1 MELFNKLLLLFFIT
15 FSLNA
20 TVIPERDANG
30 KIITKSDAFAS
41 KSNYNF
47 RGTGTACTI
56 NASSSKDCEYI
67 LTYGHVKFNGLE
79 IINGAIGDKADL
91 VILDTSTGTYSS
103 VANAILNQF
112 GFAWNMKNDVKETL
126 PYTSDLYTGM
136 RIVVRYTNNSGSART
151 IYINYYLHEE

>member
-47 RGTGTACTI
+47 RGTGLACTI
-56 NASSSKDCEYI
+56 NASSSKDCEYAV
-67 LTYGHVKFNGLE
+67 TYGHVKFNGLE

-91 VILDTSTGTYSS
+91 KVLDTATGTYSTIP
-103 VANAILNQF
+103 NYKLNQF
-112 GFAWNMKNDVKETL
+112 GFAWNMKDSIKEML
-126 PYTSDLYTGM
+126 PYTSDLYAGM
-136 RIVVRYTNNSGSART
+136 RIVINYTNNSGSART